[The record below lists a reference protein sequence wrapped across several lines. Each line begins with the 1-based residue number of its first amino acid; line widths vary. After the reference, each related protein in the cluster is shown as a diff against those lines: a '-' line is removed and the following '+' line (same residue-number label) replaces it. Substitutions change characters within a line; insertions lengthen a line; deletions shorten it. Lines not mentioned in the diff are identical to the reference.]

1 MANSPFA
8 SIGRIASG
16 CTSNAGRKIE
26 AEQLLSENVLGLL
39 ASWNVSGDASWLSS
53 SSCQRQ
59 IDVCQKKFFIRFIKK
74 VAMNSREQFLGN
86 FLPGNCRIVRNCRF
100 RSRHTASGRM
110 SRQLGRMLR
119 SENDS
124 FWTKVEINFSKERR
138 KLVFFLI
145 LFYHFLKIKM
155 LLFNILNLRLLD
167 DYGKL
172 SFALFNSQLS
182 WNSRSNS
189 WKTLTPGLAMRGVLS
204 LGTWL
209 YFKRE
214 KSCTITP
221 VINGVLCSKKKTLQ
235 NIQTARR
242 SQMIAIKLLTT
253 LRMLRMIRNRFRL
266 VCVLFEFR
274 EPSFAFKSL
283 FSSF

>member
-1 MANSPFA
+1 M
-8 SIGRIASG
+8 
-16 CTSNAGRKIE
+16 
-26 AEQLLSENVLGLL
+26 
-39 ASWNVSGDASWLSS
+39 
-53 SSCQRQ
+53 
-59 IDVCQKKFFIRFIKK
+59 
-74 VAMNSREQFLGN
+74 
-86 FLPGNCRIVRNCRF
+86 
-100 RSRHTASGRM
+100 
-110 SRQLGRMLR
+110 
-119 SENDS
+119 
-124 FWTKVEINFSKERR
+124 EINFSKERR

-214 KSCTITP
+214 KSCTITA